1 MAVKIM
7 TDSSC
12 DIALDALKEMGVDPI
27 VIRVF
32 FGEDEYLEGVNLTG
46 ESFYTMLSV
55 AESLPKTAQIT
66 PVEFEERIAPHI
78 EAGDEVVILPISKEL
93 SGTYNNALIAASQF
107 PEGRVHVVDTCHVT
121 FSLALMVYEAVA
133 LRDAGRTGAQIAA
146 AMAELSPKIRLYA
159 VIDDLKYL
167 KLGGRLSSAG
177 AMVGTLLGVKPLI
190 TISEGKVVNIAKA
203 RGLKAGY
210 SFIAEKMKA
219 EADLRR
225 RMTSGH
231 SRCPDR
237 MEEMLDTCKPCMPG
251 VTLHRCDIGP
261 VVGTHIGPG
270 CTGVAFVEK

>member
-1 MAVKIM
+1 M

-12 DIALDALKEMGVDPI
+12 DIALDTLKEMGVDPI

-32 FGEDEYLEGVNLTG
+32 FGEKEYVEGVNLTS
-46 ESFYTMLSV
+46 ELFYTMLSQ
-55 AESLPKTAQIT
+55 AEALPKTAQIT
-66 PVEFEERIAPHI
+66 PIEFEERIAPYI

-133 LRDAGRTGAQIAA
+133 LRDAGCTGAEIAA

-190 TISEGKVVNIAKA
+190 TISQGKVVNIGKA

-210 SFIAEKMKA
+210 SFIAEKVKT
-219 EADLRR
+219 ESDLSRG
-225 RMTSGH
+225 MTSGH

-237 MEEMLDTCKPCMPG
+237 MEEMLGNCRPYMAG
-251 VTLHRCDIGP
+251 AVLRSFDIGP

-270 CTGVAFVEK
+270 CTGIAFVEK